1 MVCLKFCTTNINW
14 DNTSP
19 FIPNIKRAK
28 VIKVYDGDTI
38 TIASKVSLFDKK
50 YYRFSVRLAR
60 IDCPELRTKD
70 SNEKEFAVKAKES
83 LERLILNKY
92 VKLNVIKTDK
102 YGRLLAEVYFENK
115 SINDWLLHNHL
126 AVEYDGGKKN
136 TPDDWGLYNSKVQ
149 FCTFENFTHTSR

>member
-1 MVCLKFCTTNINW
+1 MVCLQFCTPNINW

-38 TIASKVSLFDKK
+38 TIASKVNTFSRK

-70 SNEKEFAVKAKES
+70 NNEKEYAVKAKES

-92 VKLNVIKTDK
+92 VNLKVIKTDK

-136 TPDDWGLYNSKVQ
+136 SPDDWGLYNREVQ

>member
-1 MVCLKFCTTNINW
+1 MVCLQFCTPNVNW

-38 TIASKVSLFDKK
+38 TIASKVNTLSRK

-70 SNEKEFAVKAKES
+70 NNEKEYAVKAKES
-83 LERLILNKY
+83 LERLILNPDIRKFFQKASWDNFNSHAKNSSQ
-92 VKLNVIKTDK
+92 KLDK
-102 YGRLLAEVYFENK
+102 FREKILFNK
-115 SINDWLLHNHL
+115 FIDN
-126 AVEYDGGKKN
+126 
-136 TPDDWGLYNSKVQ
+136 
-149 FCTFENFTHTSR
+149 

>member
-1 MVCLKFCTTNINW
+1 MVCLQFCTPNINW
-14 DNTSP
+14 DNTTP

-38 TIASKVSLFDKK
+38 TIASKVSVFSKK

-60 IDCPELRTKD
+60 IDCPELRTK
-70 SNEKEFAVKAKES
+70 NTTEKEYAIKAKES

-92 VKLNVIKTDK
+92 VNLKVIKTDK

-126 AVEYDGGKKN
+126 AVEYSGGTKN
-136 TPDDWGLYNSKVQ
+136 TPDDWGLYNKKVQ